1 MFHEPKATPRARRH
15 DANLQRI
22 LDAAMDMVAGDG
34 LEGLSMTRLAA
45 AVDYTPGALY
55 RYFDSKD
62 AILSKLVE
70 RILEEVRA
78 GLDRS
83 VARLP
88 AKASPLAHVF
98 ALADGYR
105 AFARAEPHRF
115 GLLAMTMADPR
126 VLLQQPKDAEPVARA
141 ILAAMQP
148 LGVALGQAAEAGQ
161 LSAGD
166 VAERTLCLFAMLQGV
181 LLLQKQARRA
191 PGVLDVDRLA
201 IGGTRTLLVGWG
213 AKPRAVDAAV
223 ARAIGSR
230 RPGGAS

>member
-1 MFHEPKATPRARRH
+1 
-15 DANLQRI
+15 
-22 LDAAMDMVAGDG
+22 MVAGDG

-62 AILSKLVE
+62 AILSRLVE
-70 RILEEVRA
+70 RILEDVRA

-83 VARLP
+83 LALLP
-88 AKASPLAHVF
+88 AKASPLAHVV
-98 ALADGYR
+98 ALVDGYR

-148 LGVALGQAAEAGQ
+148 LGVALDQAAEAGQ

-166 VAERTLCLFAMLQGV
+166 VTERTLCLFAMLQGV